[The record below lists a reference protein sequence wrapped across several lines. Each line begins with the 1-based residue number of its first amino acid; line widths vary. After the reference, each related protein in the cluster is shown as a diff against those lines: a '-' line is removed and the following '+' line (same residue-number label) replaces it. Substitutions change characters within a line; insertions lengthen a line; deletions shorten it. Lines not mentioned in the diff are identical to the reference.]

1 MILRC
6 FQVLVLVIFTSMTCM
21 AASPPASTTGGAPE
35 GGKNPAGSEM
45 KKNEDM
51 ESCVATAKGPIAST
65 SAPQQGSAQINP
77 PVSGAMT
84 QARVGKPAPD
94 FEANAFQNGK
104 FKNIKLSDYKG
115 RWVALCFYPG
125 DFTFV

>member
-6 FQVLVLVIFTSMTCM
+6 IQVLVLVVFTSMTCM

-35 GGKNPAGSEM
+35 GGKNTTGSEV
-45 KKNEDM
+45 KQNEDM

-65 SAPQQGSAQINP
+65 SAPQQGSSQMNS
-77 PVSGAMT
+77 PVPGAMT